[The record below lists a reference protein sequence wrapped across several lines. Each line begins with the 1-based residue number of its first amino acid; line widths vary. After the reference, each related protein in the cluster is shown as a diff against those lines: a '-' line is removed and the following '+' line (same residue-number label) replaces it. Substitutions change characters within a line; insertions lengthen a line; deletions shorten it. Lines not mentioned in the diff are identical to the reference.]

1 MTSSLLSMNQN
12 MTFKFH
18 SMYNRHDWLL
28 VRARYEQIKIIVS
41 FLFFPFFFLYFFGIG
56 EYRIERHYFRDKPS
70 LMYVIF

>member
-41 FLFFPFFFLYFFGIG
+41 FLFFPFFFFIFSVLGKIG
-56 EYRIERHYFRDKPS
+56 
-70 LMYVIF
+70 